1 MATQRWLNQASGLL
15 REVAPLGLG
24 CLKLNEGILTWS
36 RRRTQPSSPRAQ
48 DRILRRLNRKE
59 RKERKDSGQKEHG
72 LALAAGPVL
81 RPGKLAHLEL
91 IGPEVDQ
98 QTVFETGGL
107 QVTKT

>member
-1 MATQRWLNQASGLL
+1 MQRLSG
-15 REVAPLGLG
+15 RGAH
-24 CLKLNEGILTWS
+24 
-36 RRRTQPSSPRAQ
+36 

-59 RKERKDSGQKEHG
+59 RKERRDSGQKERG

-91 IGPEVDQ
+91 LGPKVDE

-107 QVTKT
+107 QVTKNLSHMLVGQSFGSF